1 MTALADRGLTPSA
14 RSARFTAMVVVGQPA
29 LRAALVHRLRLLGA
43 ADVLEAASVAEARA
57 RAHASG
63 PRELVV
69 VDGSL
74 GDGSGA
80 ALVHELRQRGWR
92 RGVVLSPTD
101 DPYTVRSSLAAGVRG
116 FVVSSADRSESR
128 GWVPPASMPRPRS
141 GEVPVQIVARP
152 GPTGADSLS
161 DREVE
166 VLSLVAEGMSNK
178 DVGERLGLSALT
190 VKSHLARIARKLGT
204 GDRAEMVVL
213 SMRAGLVD

>member
-1 MTALADRGLTPSA
+1 
-14 RSARFTAMVVVGQPA
+14 MVVVGQPA

-69 VDGSL
+69 VDGAL

-80 ALVHELRQRGWR
+80 SLVQELRQRGWR

-101 DPYTVRSSLAAGVRG
+101 DPYTVRGALAAGVRG
-116 FVVSSADRSESR
+116 FVVSSADRQEPR
-128 GWVPPASMPRPRS
+128 TAATPTMPRPRT
-141 GEVPVQIVARP
+141 GDAPVHIVTRP

-161 DREVE
+161 DREIE

-178 DVGERLGLSALT
+178 DVGERLTLSALT